1 MLKGRLQIGGRSIP
15 MRHHFLTEL
24 MKAAHLEVNTDGE
37 LRSPLDPRW
46 PDQKVELR
54 AFEASSPYGGSRV
67 SSLAPPFPLR
77 IEDPT
82 YIVEL
87 TNWGI

>member
-1 MLKGRLQIGGRSIP
+1 MLKGSLHIGDRSIP

-24 MKAAHLEVNTDGE
+24 MKAAQQEVNTDRE
-37 LRSPLDPRW
+37 LRSRLDPRS

-67 SSLAPPFPLR
+67 SSLAAPFPIR
-77 IEDPT
+77 IEEPT

>member
-1 MLKGRLQIGGRSIP
+1 
-15 MRHHFLTEL
+15 MRHHFMTEL
-24 MKAAHLEVNTDGE
+24 MEAAHMEVNTDGE
-37 LRSPLDPRW
+37 LHSPLGPRW

-54 AFEASSPYGGSRV
+54 SFEASSPYGGSRI

-77 IEDPT
+77 IEKPT